1 MARVEYSTVKMK
13 RSNVPGKVPT
23 DPSTVDYGELLVNY
37 AEGKEFVA
45 TKNSKNK
52 FVKFEAHPDASGV
65 TFNGEHGDA
74 GFTGKTVEA
83 SIQQIEGEMI
93 KNEKITTASL
103 NDLNNKVTSI
113 PEARVTGVAT
123 DDKVLSLT
131 NKLVATTISLDY
143 GNATSTAL
151 TGKKTIKLIGKNNTV
166 ISEIDASEFVKD
178 GMLESAELV
187 TDPENQQKGTYI
199 KLVWNADS
207 GKEPIYINVN
217 KLIDTYTNGLGLK
230 LENKQFSVDTDTIA
244 TKKYVGSSI
253 DQTKSVIGNYTVNGK
268 KISTSPNLSGSDIAV
283 ENHRDTVF
291 TGKTVGD
298 SIVQIEEVILDDEQA
313 IAASLSDLDGRINE
327 LNEVK
332 YTGEVNV
339 DATSGTPS
347 GNVTI
352 VNNNASKKFTFTFSG
367 IKGEKGD
374 TGPRG
379 NKGETGAT
387 GQPGKDG
394 EPGAAAG
401 FGTPT
406 SSISSD
412 TTGTPRVDVSATGEN
427 TAKVFDFKFYNIKGD
442 KGDAATITGATTA
455 TTTLDSGSNATA
467 SVELTGTKFER
478 GFTFNFGIP
487 KGKDGTTLPENTIN
501 TINTLVGYS
510 ISEGSGN
517 ILCGGDSLNA
527 IKKST
532 ASIDG
537 NGNIT
542 GLGTVSAKGFYETSD
557 ENLKWF
563 TGEIPVDFEQLKTIP
578 KEYFIWRNRET
589 PINIGTSAQKVQKV
603 YPELVMESE
612 GHLSVDYAKLSI
624 VALKAIDI
632 LNERIE
638 KLEEEIKELKK

>member
-37 AEGKEFVA
+37 AEGKEFVV

-151 TGKKTIKLIGKNNTV
+151 TGKKAIKLIGKNNTV

-199 KLVWNADS
+199 KLVWNTDS

-253 DQTKSVIGNYTVNGK
+253 DQTKSDIGNYTVNGK

-374 TGPRG
+374 TGPQG
-379 NKGETGAT
+379 PQGDTGPQ
-387 GQPGKDG
+387 GPQ
-394 EPGAAAG
+394 
-401 FGTPT
+401 
-406 SSISSD
+406 
-412 TTGTPRVDVSATGEN
+412 
-427 TAKVFDFKFYNIKGD
+427 
-442 KGDAATITGATTA
+442 
-455 TTTLDSGSNATA
+455 
-467 SVELTGTKFER
+467 
-478 GFTFNFGIP
+478 
-487 KGKDGTTLPENTIN
+487 GKDGTTLPENTIN

-517 ILCGGDSLNA
+517 ILCGGDSLSD

-542 GLGTVSAKGFYETSD
+542 GLGRVSGKGFYETSD

-589 PINIGTSAQKVQKV
+589 PVNIGTSAQKVQKV

-624 VALKAIDI
+624 VALKAIDL

>member
-253 DQTKSVIGNYTVNGK
+253 DQTKSDIGNYTVNGK

-374 TGPRG
+374 TGPQG
-379 NKGETGAT
+379 PQGDTGPQGPQGDT
-387 GQPGKDG
+387 GPQGPQ
-394 EPGAAAG
+394 
-401 FGTPT
+401 
-406 SSISSD
+406 
-412 TTGTPRVDVSATGEN
+412 
-427 TAKVFDFKFYNIKGD
+427 
-442 KGDAATITGATTA
+442 GDAG
-455 TTTLDSGSNATA
+455 
-467 SVELTGTKFER
+467 
-478 GFTFNFGIP
+478 P
-487 KGKDGTTLPENTIN
+487 QGKDGTTLPENTIN